1 MSFYYQKY
9 GTFTGIGTYQYTYRD
24 NDDFTNNF
32 YDDGVF
38 NLNDISMVLLNIPQD
53 FVTLHLDGHNTDQ
66 LTLEK
71 VQGSFISTVA
81 SPGFDYDTYGHY
93 YTYGTPLPIETIKFN
108 VNNFNVGYAG
118 GGDGNTNVK
127 GDFKVNTDKFTVSA
141 PTGNTDVKGDFKVN
155 TDKFTVSA
163 PTGNT
168 DVKGDFK
175 VNTDKFTV
183 QAATGITSCLGDFKV
198 NTNKFTVQATTGIT
212 SCLGDFKVNTD
223 KFTVS
228 ASTGDTYI
236 DRDLLV
242 NRNITA
248 DHFFGNG
255 SGLSGIISG
264 SLGSD
269 GLILYNNN
277 GSSNGASQLYYD
289 DINHRVGIGIANP
302 NQKLH
307 VNGNVV
313 ITGIATVGLTSTTN
327 PTSNSSFSFELTSD
341 TTLTIRVKGT
351 DGTVRTGIV
360 TLS

>member
-38 NLNDISMVLLNIPQD
+38 NLNDISMVLLNTPQD

-93 YTYGTPLPIETIKFN
+93 YTYGTSLPIETIKFN

-168 DVKGDFK
+168 DVKGD
-175 VNTDKFTV
+175 
-183 QAATGITSCLGDFKV
+183 LKV
-198 NTNKFTVQATTGIT
+198 NTN
-212 SCLGDFKVNTD
+212 

-236 DRDLLV
+236 DRDLDV
-242 NRNITA
+242 DRNLTA
-248 DHFFGNG
+248 AHFYGNG

-269 GLILYNNN
+269 GLILYNDN
-277 GSSNGASQLYYD
+277 GSSNGTSQLYYD
-289 DINHRVGIGIANP
+289 DINHRVGIGTTNP

-313 ITGIATVGLTSTTN
+313 ITGITTVGLTPTTN
-327 PTSNSSFSFELTSD
+327 PTLNSSFSFELTSN

-351 DGTVRTGIV
+351 DGTVRTGTV
-360 TLS
+360 TLSWQDPPCRVMIPE

>member
-38 NLNDISMVLLNIPQD
+38 NLNDISMVLLNTPQD

-71 VQGSFISTVA
+71 VQGSFISNVA

-168 DVKGDFK
+168 DVKGD
-175 VNTDKFTV
+175 
-183 QAATGITSCLGDFKV
+183 LKV
-198 NTNKFTVQATTGIT
+198 NTN
-212 SCLGDFKVNTD
+212 

-236 DRDLLV
+236 DRDLDV
-242 NRNITA
+242 DRNLTA
-248 DHFFGNG
+248 AHFYGNG

-269 GLILYNNN
+269 GLILYNDN
-277 GSSNGASQLYYD
+277 GSSNGTSQLYYD
-289 DINHRVGIGIANP
+289 DINHRVGIGTTNP

-313 ITGIATVGLTSTTN
+313 ITGITTVGLTPTTN
-327 PTSNSSFSFELTSD
+327 PTLNSSFSFELTSN

-351 DGTVRTGIV
+351 DGTVRTGTV